1 MDLARNLHAHIAD
14 LAVVRALVVVAIES
28 ILPEEL
34 SGVVAA
40 AVLGIGQISLIIAR
54 ISQVEHPASDRES
67 EGKVNRR
74 DVSHED
80 IRHQRSAIDRYIDSN
95 PSAKQDAY
103 HLVE

>member
-40 AVLGIGQISLIIAR
+40 AVLGIGQIRLIAR
-54 ISQVEHPASDRES
+54 SRQVEHPASDRES

-74 DVSHED
+74 DISHED
-80 IRHQRSAIDRYIDSN
+80 IRHQR
-95 PSAKQDAY
+95 
-103 HLVE
+103 